1 MNRSSFSLPAC
12 LLLAASS
19 LAAAQ
24 GIVIVEQHGP
34 AQGEPTAATKI
45 HAEGDRLFIETQ
57 RDGKKQGIVYL
68 GDAKVM
74 RMIDYGNK
82 TYREMT
88 EQDFQRL
95 GDSMKQM
102 RQMMDEKL
110 KNMPPQQRQMIEQ
123 MMKQKMGA
131 MPGAGAPAPVV
142 YTKVASGQRIGQWT
156 CDQYDGVREGQKVW
170 EVCAVDFAQFGV
182 QPSDMRVFQQMAE
195 MFKSLMPQ
203 GMDEMF
209 KVGFDEQQNEQ
220 GFKGVPVHRVS
231 FRNGA
236 PDQQFD
242 ITEVT
247 RQDIDDALFEVPA
260 GFKKVAMP
268 QMGGPGR

>member
-45 HAEGDRLFIETQ
+45 HAEGNRLFIETQ

-88 EQDFQRL
+88 EQDFQRM
-95 GDSMKQM
+95 GDSMAQM

-110 KNMPPQQRQMIEQ
+110 KNMPPQQREMVEK

-131 MPGAGAPAPVV
+131 MPGAGQAPSPVV
-142 YTKVASGQRIGQWT
+142 YTKVASGQSVRQWK
-156 CDQYDGVREGQKVW
+156 CDRYEGTRDGQKVW
-170 EVCAVDFAQFGV
+170 DVCAVDFAQFGV
-182 QPSDMRVFQQMAE
+182 QPSDLQVFQSMAE
-195 MFKSLMPQ
+195 MFKSMAPQ
-203 GMDEMF
+203 GMDDMF
-209 KVGFDEQQNEQ
+209 KIGFEGQQNKQ
-220 GFKGVPVHRVS
+220 GFSGVPVERMS
-231 FRNGA
+231 YRNGA
-236 PDQQFD
+236 PDEKFE

-247 RQDIDDALFEVPA
+247 HQNIDDALFEVPP
-260 GFKKVAMP
+260 GFEKKEMP
-268 QMGGPGR
+268 KMGGPH